1 MEPEFADQR
10 LPPDFCDFAN
20 VVETEPDPAGGL
32 GAAAFFGLRTSLL
45 ECCWPLAMGDLF
57 GLRRASPCDGA
68 RLVAFYTTVRIAA
81 ITDHQ

>member
-57 GLRRASPCDGA
+57 GLRRASPVMERAHRVLHDCPDSC
-68 RLVAFYTTVRIAA
+68 
-81 ITDHQ
+81 HN